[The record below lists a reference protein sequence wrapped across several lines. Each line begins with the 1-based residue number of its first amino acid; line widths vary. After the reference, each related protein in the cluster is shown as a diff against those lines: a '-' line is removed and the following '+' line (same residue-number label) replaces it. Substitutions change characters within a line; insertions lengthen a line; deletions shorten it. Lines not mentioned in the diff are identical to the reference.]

1 MKIKIIDLTHVLNE
15 NIPVYPGTPAP
26 KFEKMA
32 AIEPDGFRETVMHIS
47 SHVGTHIDA
56 PAHFLERGATMPEY
70 SLADFQGSAV
80 VVQVDPG
87 CTQITSQMIENT
99 RGVEEADVILF
110 ATGWDRNWTDQKR
123 YHTNYPTPTPE
134 AIDLILTLHP
144 QIVGFDTPGIDPVD
158 SSDYRGHKRL
168 LEADILMV
176 ENLRGL
182 DSLPS
187 SGFWF
192 MAAPL
197 VWDDAD
203 GAPVRAF
210 AMVMV

>member
-110 ATGWDRNWTDQKR
+110 GNRMGPQLDGPKAISYKLPDSDPGSDRSHLNSA
-123 YHTNYPTPTPE
+123 P
-134 AIDLILTLHP
+134 
-144 QIVGFDTPGIDPVD
+144 
-158 SSDYRGHKRL
+158 
-168 LEADILMV
+168 ADCRV
-176 ENLRGL
+176 
-182 DSLPS
+182 
-187 SGFWF
+187 
-192 MAAPL
+192 
-197 VWDDAD
+197 
-203 GAPVRAF
+203 
-210 AMVMV
+210 